1 MALTTATAIINLSAL
16 KYNLAQLKSLAPR
29 SKVLAVLKANA
40 YGHGL
45 ERIAHALFSDQG
57 TINEHGDSSITA
69 DAIAVA
75 RIDEALALR
84 ASGIT
89 QPIVLL
95 EGFFNA
101 KDLTILAANNLQTV
115 IHNRQQLD
123 ALLSAKLASPLKVW
137 LKIDTGMHRL
147 GINPE
152 EFTHFYQQLSDSE
165 NVQDNMVLMSHLG
178 CADDKSSKA
187 TSEQIT
193 LFEKVTMGCDEERT
207 LANSAGI
214 CAWPMSHYQWIR
226 PGLLLYGVSPL
237 PLENTA
243 EGISASALINKN
255 KNCDFQPVMT
265 LKSSLIAVRELAEGE
280 SVGYGYAWKS
290 EEKTIIGVVAIGY
303 GDGYPRHAQNGTPV
317 LVNGRRVPLVG
328 RVSMDMITVDL
339 GINSQEQVGDVVTL
353 WGEQLSVA
361 EIAQCAT
368 TIPYE
373 LLCNITRR
381 VHITLSVQ

>member
-16 KYNLAQLKSLAPR
+16 KHNLAQIKALAPTT
-29 SKVLAVLKANA
+29 KILAVLKANA

-45 ERIAHALFSDQG
+45 ERIAHALFDEHNDKA
-57 TINEHGDSSITA
+57 INESTVKHEPPLTA
-69 DAIAVA
+69 DALAVA

-84 ASGIT
+84 ASGIS

-95 EGFFNA
+95 EGIFDS
-101 KDLTILAANNLQTV
+101 KDLAILAENNLQTV
-115 IHNRQQLD
+115 IHNQQQLD
-123 ALLSAKLASPLKVW
+123 AILAANISSPLKVW

-147 GINPE
+147 GISPE
-152 EFTHFYQQLSDSE
+152 QFPSFYQQLHTSS
-165 NVQDNMVLMSHLG
+165 NVQNGMVLMSHLG
-178 CADDKSSKA
+178 CADEK
-187 TSEQIT
+187 TSETTVKQIA
-193 LFEKVTMGCDEERT
+193 LFQQVTKNCQEARS

-214 CAWPMSHYQWIR
+214 CAWPESHYQWVR

-237 PLENTA
+237 PFKGL
-243 EGISASALINKN
+243 ASNEKLVGNV
-255 KNCDFQPVMT
+255 QPVMT
-265 LKSSLIAVRELAEGE
+265 LKSSLIAVRELAAGE
-280 SVGYGYAWKS
+280 PVGYGGAWQSK
-290 EEKTIIGVVAIGY
+290 EKTVIGVVAIGY
-303 GDGYPRHAQNGTPV
+303 GDGYPRHAKNGTPV

-339 GINSQEQVGDVVTL
+339 GLNAQEQVGDIVTL
-353 WGEQLSVA
+353 WGEQLPVA

-381 VHITLSVQ
+381 VQITLSVE